1 MKKKFYS
8 HLVQIETIAMRLQ
21 YMDLSDEER
30 THLLG
35 LIDSS
40 LHHAV
45 LDAVLSELTEK
56 DKKRFLEHMNSEDNE
71 KLWKF
76 LNEKVDNI
84 EDKIKQTAESLT
96 KELHKDIDEVKG
108 K

>member
-1 MKKKFYS
+1 MKKQFYS
-8 HLVQIETIAMRLQ
+8 HLIQIETIAMRLQ
-21 YMDLSDEER
+21 YMDLSEEER

-45 LDAVLSELTEK
+45 LDAVLSELSEK
-56 DKKRFLEHMNSEDNE
+56 DKKRFLEHMTGNDHD
-71 KLWKF
+71 KLWRF
-76 LNEKVDNI
+76 LNDKVDNI

-96 KELHKDIDEVKG
+96 KRLHEDIDEARK